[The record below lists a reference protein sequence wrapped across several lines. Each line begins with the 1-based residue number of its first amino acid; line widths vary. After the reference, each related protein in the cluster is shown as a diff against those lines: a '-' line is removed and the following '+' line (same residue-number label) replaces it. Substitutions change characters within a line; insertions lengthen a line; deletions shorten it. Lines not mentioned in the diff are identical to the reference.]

1 MKKMKII
8 LALMFIG
15 AVAFGLVE
23 KPFTQD
29 QVDDAIFVSVNQL
42 GAGGYSAT
50 TNVTVSADTWTDV
63 PASFTIP
70 YVSGFS
76 YVTNSTIQ
84 YDNGDRWF
92 LFGGNVSINAGVN
105 ITNIE
110 VGLETNGVFVVGSTS
125 GPRYFTTSGDQGS
138 MSYAFPLLLSNGDKV
153 GLVIKGD
160 KTQTITINAWQSYA
174 IRF

>member
-1 MKKMKII
+1 MKKLII
-8 LALMFIG
+8 ALTLV
-15 AVAFGLVE
+15 ASVAFGLVE

-29 QVDDAIFVSVNQL
+29 QVA
-42 GAGGYSAT
+42 

-92 LFGGNVSINAGVN
+92 LFGGNVSLNAGSSQ
-105 ITNIE
+105 TFIE
-110 VGLETNGVFVVGSTS
+110 VGLETNGVYVAGSTS
-125 GPRYFTTSGDQGS
+125 GTRKFATSTDSGS
-138 MSYAFPLLLSNGDKV
+138 MSYTFPLQLSDGDTV
-153 GLVIKGD
+153 GLVIRSPTG
-160 KTQTITINAWQSYA
+160 QTITINTWQSYA